1 MFSKR
6 SSWNKERN
14 QNMPATATRHA
25 APRASASPSIYRT
38 QTMPQPAR
46 HLPPRTTP
54 FRGAEEA
61 WFWTMAALRA
71 RRDGA
76 RTARNPHAVPRPCDP
91 DDVVKCLDGLYR
103 QRRIDLVHARILRIW
118 GERGVPPNPAWA
130 SERCD
135 ARLWR
140 EAMARLEWPLRVKGI
155 VG

>member
-1 MFSKR
+1 M
-6 SSWNKERN
+6 
-14 QNMPATATRHA
+14 TAIAAHHA
-25 APRASASPSIYRT
+25 SFRASGSPSTYRT
-38 QTMPQPAR
+38 QTMPPSPPAR
-46 HLPPRTTP
+46 HQPPRTTP

-76 RTARNPHAVPRPCDP
+76 RTARNPHATPRPCDP
-91 DDVVKCLDGLYR
+91 DDVVKCLDILYR

-118 GERGVPPNPAWA
+118 GERGAPPNPAFA

-140 EAMARLEWPLRVKGI
+140 EALSRLEGKLRAKGI
-155 VG
+155 VV